1 MMKLAG
7 AFLLAVCVAKVNA
20 APGPDDPMAGGRL
33 AGSEAPV
40 AVAALARASAGTG
53 ESPAQLREQAQALE
67 HGEGV
72 ARNLPRALA
81 LYCEAARRGDA
92 QAQFNLG
99 WMYANGRGAARNEAL
114 AAFFFGLAARQSHP
128 QAANMLR
135 FVGEPAAAPQ
145 CMQDPEEERRKAALD
160 AALSAAAPEQKKIVA
175 LMFQLAPDY
184 GIDPALGLAVLN
196 TESRFNTS
204 AISPKNAQGLMQ
216 LIPETS
222 ARFNVTKPF
231 DPEQNIRGG
240 LSYLRWLMAYFKGQ
254 VPLVL
259 AAYNAGE
266 GAVDR
271 YKGIPPFAETQ
282 DYVKRIMGTFR
293 KSEHPYDASVT
304 KASADLDA
312 IQAKLRM

>member
-1 MMKLAG
+1 MRLAG
-7 AFLLAVCVAKVNA
+7 AFFLIICIAQAHA
-20 APGPDDPMAGGRL
+20 APAQGSAVVAGPLVGGD
-33 AGSEAPV
+33 APA
-40 AVAALARASAGTG
+40 AVAALGRPGAAAGIA
-53 ESPAQLREQAQALE
+53 PAELREQAQALE

-72 ARNLPRALA
+72 ARDLPRAIA

-99 WMYANGRGAARNEAL
+99 WMYANGRGAARNEPL

-135 FVGEPAAAPQ
+135 FVGEPAPAPK
-145 CMQDPEEERRKAALD
+145 CMQDPEEERRKAALE
-160 AALSAAAPEQKKIVA
+160 AALSAATPEQRKIVA

-184 GIDPALGLAVLN
+184 GIDPSLGLAVLN
-196 TESRFNTS
+196 TESRFN
-204 AISPKNAQGLMQ
+204 AAAVSPKNAQGLMQ

-240 LSYLRWLMAYFKGQ
+240 LSYLRWLMAYFKGR

-282 DYVKRIMGTFR
+282 DYVKRIMGTFK